1 MYIIL
6 STLDLDLLLSCFVI
20 DFLCHTHSSPFVFV
34 FFLNFID
41 VVMVPHDDVSCVSL
55 DALC

>member
-6 STLDLDLLLSCFVI
+6 STLDLDIPLSCFFIVC
-20 DFLCHTHSSPFVFV
+20 LCHTHSCPLVFV
-34 FFLNFID
+34 FFLNDID
-41 VVMVPHDDVSCVSL
+41 VFMMPHDDVLCVSL

>member
-6 STLDLDLLLSCFVI
+6 STLDLVILLSCFFI
-20 DFLCHTHSSPFVFV
+20 DCLCHTHSCPFVFV
-34 FFLNFID
+34 FFLNLIG
-41 VVMVPHDDVSCVSL
+41 VVMVLHDDVLCVSL